1 MKKAVNS
8 RIKTADFARM
18 CGTNKRTLIYYD
30 EIDLFSPTE
39 RDENGYRYYSE
50 AQYDVFLV
58 ISALKEIGMPLEQ
71 IKNYLDHRNSELL
84 NKLLI
89 AQEEKINAEI
99 IELLRIQEM
108 IQTKKKLLKIGGEV
122 VSNMVLFETIP
133 EEYLV
138 LSDLADSSDHK
149 VVMPILYNHLS
160 TCHREQLNVGHPFG
174 AIISGDSLLNGE
186 FDRYAYFFTKISK
199 PLQSEK
205 LFRKPAGIYA
215 TIYLKGDYYETET
228 TYDKLLTAILQ
239 EGYAICGFSYKE
251 GIIDEI
257 AEKSVDA
264 YITKISVLVEKD
276 V

>member
-8 RIKTADFARM
+8 RIRTADFARM

-30 EIDLFSPTE
+30 EIDLFSPIE

-50 AQYDVFLV
+50 VQYDVFLV

-71 IKNYLDHRNSELL
+71 IKNYLDHRSSELL
-84 NKLLI
+84 NDLLN
-89 AQEEKINAEI
+89 AQEEKIGAEI
-99 IELLRIQEM
+99 LELLRIQEM

-122 VSNMVLFETIP
+122 VNDVVVFENVP
-133 EEYLV
+133 EEYLI
-138 LSDLADSSDHK
+138 LSDLADSSDHQ
-149 VVMPILYNHLS
+149 VVMPILYDHLS
-160 TCHREQLNVGHPFG
+160 SCHREQLNVGHPFG
-174 AIISGDSLLNGE
+174 AIISGDSLLNRE

-199 PLQSEK
+199 PIISEK

-215 TIYLKGDYYETET
+215 IIYLKGDYHETET
-228 TYDKLLTAILQ
+228 TYNKLLTTILQ
-239 EGYAICGFSYKE
+239 DGYAICGFSYNE

-276 V
+276 I